1 MVFTPSTSREASPHK
16 ERQGSSGRPSCD
28 PAGTGEVLVR
38 VGATYMSVGTE
49 MSGVRASDAPLWK
62 RALKDH
68 SKVRRAVDHVFE
80 KGISQTVALIRGR
93 LAEVLVGEAN
103 PSPKTLSPDHNRRSA
118 IASYYRERLVRDDY
132 LDAYTSLYPSQR
144 GARA

>member
-1 MVFTPSTSREASPHK
+1 
-16 ERQGSSGRPSCD
+16 
-28 PAGTGEVLVR
+28 
-38 VGATYMSVGTE
+38 

-62 RALKDH
+62 RALKDP

-93 LAEVLVGEAN
+93 LAEVLAVGYSATGEAN
-103 PSPKTLSPDHNRRSA
+103 PPPKTLSPDHDRRSA
-118 IASYYRERLVRDDY
+118 IATYYRERLVRDDY